1 MFTNSIQYSV
11 NGNLVPGARTLEVG
25 EAQFRAIFTSVKFRF
40 ANKIDVMHERSLVSV
55 KVDPRSTSS
64 GVLLPFL
71 FGRRGEKDF
80 FSLPR
85 PPPPPKKKT
94 ENKIKMSDHR
104 LLFNLVP
111 RSHSVLHWK
120 VRSPFPLAVGDLG
133 TRLVTF
139 YLTSTLFTWLNLRAL
154 TCVAKY
160 ASVEINR
167 YRMELAPKSA
177 FL

>member
-1 MFTNSIQYSV
+1 MFTNSIRYSV

-80 FSLPR
+80 FLFPA
-85 PPPPPKKKT
+85 PPPPKKKQKT
-94 ENKIKMSDHR
+94 KSKCLIAGYFLISY
-104 LLFNLVP
+104 P
-111 RSHSVLHWK
+111 
-120 VRSPFPLAVGDLG
+120 DL
-133 TRLVTF
+133 
-139 YLTSTLFTWLNLRAL
+139 TLFYTE
-154 TCVAKY
+154 K
-160 ASVEINR
+160 
-167 YRMELAPKSA
+167 
-177 FL
+177 

>member
-1 MFTNSIQYSV
+1 MFTNSIRYSV

-80 FSLPR
+80 FSLP
-85 PPPPPKKKT
+85 PPPPKKK
-94 ENKIKMSDHR
+94 KKKKSKCLIAGYFLISY
-104 LLFNLVP
+104 P
-111 RSHSVLHWK
+111 
-120 VRSPFPLAVGDLG
+120 DL
-133 TRLVTF
+133 
-139 YLTSTLFTWLNLRAL
+139 TLFYIE
-154 TCVAKY
+154 K
-160 ASVEINR
+160 
-167 YRMELAPKSA
+167 
-177 FL
+177 